1 MSLRVGVQ
9 MDPVSILLIE
19 RWCLYVSAYV
29 SEREMERES
38 VPACAGV
45 CVSVAVGKAGSF
57 QPYPLKTSGKG
68 G

>member
-1 MSLRVGVQ
+1 MGVQ

-19 RWCLYVSAYV
+19 RWCLYVSL
-29 SEREMERES
+29 REMERDS
-38 VPACAGV
+38 LLACAGV
-45 CVSVAVGKAGSF
+45 CGVCVSLAVGKTGSF